1 MRWRSSLQCTSRA
14 CHGPMC
20 FLGKTRNGTY
30 GQSMATSVYRVS
42 RMRGVDLVCRSA
54 TGTVYG
60 IFVLVGIV
68 VFESRGDNALYAR
81 NRPFHMDPRYP
92 ITIM

>member
-1 MRWRSSLQCTSRA
+1 
-14 CHGPMC
+14 
-20 FLGKTRNGTY
+20 
-30 GQSMATSVYRVS
+30 
-42 RMRGVDLVCRSA
+42 MRGVDLVCRSA